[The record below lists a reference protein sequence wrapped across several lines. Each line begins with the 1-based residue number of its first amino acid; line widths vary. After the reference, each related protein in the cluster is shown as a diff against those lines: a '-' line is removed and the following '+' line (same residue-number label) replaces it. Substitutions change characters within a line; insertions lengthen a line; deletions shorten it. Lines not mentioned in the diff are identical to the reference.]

1 MSTKT
6 DQEVEDCDGTTTNV
20 RIRSLGDRMRQN
32 IKTICTE
39 KYCTDWKPIGDST
52 GSINIGGVKGSVP
65 TLGRR
70 RDVWY

>member
-1 MSTKT
+1 
-6 DQEVEDCDGTTTNV
+6 
-20 RIRSLGDRMRQN
+20 MRQN